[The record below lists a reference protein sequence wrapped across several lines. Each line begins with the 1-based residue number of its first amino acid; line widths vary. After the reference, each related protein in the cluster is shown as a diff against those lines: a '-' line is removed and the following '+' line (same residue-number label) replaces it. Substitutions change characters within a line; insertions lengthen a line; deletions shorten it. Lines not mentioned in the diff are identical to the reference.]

1 MNVGDHY
8 SEEIVFSFEKLKQ
21 FCELIED
28 FNPIH
33 TDWEYASNTEF
44 GKPIVHGM
52 YAASLFSKVLGS
64 IFPGPGTINI
74 ERRLKF
80 LRPILIDEKYRMDF
94 VIDHIDNEL
103 NLVKIGCKLVN
114 VSTGKASICCDTLVK
129 CIQN

>member
-64 IFPGPGTINI
+64 TFPGPGTINI

-80 LRPILIDEKYRMDF
+80 LRP
-94 VIDHIDNEL
+94 IDHIDNEL